1 MDVRLLQGV
10 RSDKFG
16 VFDVKEAIKKSEVLI
31 EALPYIKKFYKKI
44 VVIKYGGAAVNE
56 SGVDRSVLEDIVFMN
71 YAGMKPILVH
81 GGGPLISKFMKKAGI
96 EPRFIAGRRVT
107 DRESIYIIDK
117 ALHSINQQI
126 VKTLKELGAKAFGL
140 SGRENGLIRVKKLK
154 SEVDLGF
161 VGSVTSVDAT
171 VVRQLIED
179 NIIPV
184 IYPLGTGK
192 DRNLYNV
199 NADDVASEIATAL
212 KAEKFVLLTNVRG
225 IMKDKLDP
233 STLYNTLTVSDI
245 SKLVKKGIVSSGM
258 IPKAFACVNAIKG
271 GVKKAHILDAG
282 IPHAL
287 LLEIFTDRGI
297 GTEIVK

>member
-1 MDVRLLQGV
+1 
-10 RSDKFG
+10 
-16 VFDVKEAIKKSEVLI
+16 
-31 EALPYIKKFYKKI
+31 
-44 VVIKYGGAAVNE
+44 
-56 SGVDRSVLEDIVFMN
+56 MN
-71 YAGMKPILVH
+71 YAGMRPILVH

-96 EPRFIAGRRVT
+96 EPRFVAGRRVT

-126 VKTLKELGAKAFGL
+126 VKTLKGLGTKAFGL
-140 SGRENGLIRVKKLK
+140 SGRENGLIKVKKLK

-161 VGSVTSVDAT
+161 VGEVISVDAT
-171 VVRQLIED
+171 IVKQLIED

-184 IYPLGTGK
+184 IYPLGIAR

-199 NADDVASEIATAL
+199 NADDVASEIAVAL

-225 IMKDKLDP
+225 VMKDKDDP
-233 STLYNTLTVSDI
+233 KTLYNTL
-245 SKLVKKGIVSSGM
+245 KLRDVGTLIKKRIIYGGM
-258 IPKAFACVNAIKG
+258 IPKVTSCVNAIKG
-271 GVKKAHILDAG
+271 GVKKAHILDAS

-287 LLEIFTDRGI
+287 LLEMFTDKGI

>member
-1 MDVRLLQGV
+1 MQ
-10 RSDKFG
+10 
-16 VFDVKEAIKKSEVLI
+16 EAIKKSEVLI
-31 EALPYIKKFYKKI
+31 EALPYIKRFFERVI
-44 VVIKYGGAAVNE
+44 VVKYGGAAVNE
-56 SGVDRSVLEDIVFMN
+56 NGIDRSVLEDIVFMN

-107 DRESIYIIDK
+107 DKESVHIIDK

-126 VKTLKELGAKAFGL
+126 VRTLKELGAKAFGL
-140 SGRENGLIRVKKLK
+140 SGRENGLIKVKKLQ
-154 SEVDLGF
+154 SGEADLGF
-161 VGSVTSVDAT
+161 VGEVTSVDAT

-184 IYPLGTGK
+184 IYPLGIAR

-199 NADDVASEIATAL
+199 NADDVASEIAVAL

-225 IMKDKLDP
+225 VMKDRGDP
-233 STLYNTLTVSDI
+233 KTLYNTLTVKDVNTLI
-245 SKLVKKGIVSSGM
+245 KKKIIYGGM
-258 IPKAFACVNAIKG
+258 IPKVASCVDAIKG

-287 LLEIFTDRGI
+287 LLEMFTDRGI
-297 GTEIVK
+297 GTEIVR

>member
-1 MDVRLLQGV
+1 M
-10 RSDKFG
+10 
-16 VFDVKEAIKKSEVLI
+16 KEAIKKSEALI
-31 EALPYIKKFYKKI
+31 EALPYIKNFFEKV
-44 VVIKYGGAAVNE
+44 VVIKYGGAAVDEN
-56 SGVDRSVLEDIVFMN
+56 GIDRSVLEDIVFMN

-107 DRESIYIIDK
+107 DKESICIIDK

-126 VKTLKELGAKAFGL
+126 VKTLKELGTKAFGL
-140 SGRENGLIRVKKLK
+140 SGRENGLIKVKKLQGG
-154 SEVDLGF
+154 EVDLGF
-161 VGSVTSVDAT
+161 VGEVTSVDAT
-171 VVRQLIED
+171 VVKQLIED

-184 IYPLGTGK
+184 IYPLGIGR

-199 NADDVASEIATAL
+199 NADDVASVIAVAL

-225 IMKDKLDP
+225 IMKDRTDP
-233 STLYNTLTVSDI
+233 STLYNTLTIGDI
-245 SKLVKKGIVSSGM
+245 SKLIKNKTINSGM

-271 GVKKAHILDAG
+271 GVKKAHILDAA

-287 LLEIFTDRGI
+287 LLEMFTDEGI

>member
-1 MDVRLLQGV
+1 M
-10 RSDKFG
+10 
-16 VFDVKEAIKKSEVLI
+16 KEAIKKSEVLI
-31 EALPYIKKFYKKI
+31 EALPYIKRFFEKV
-44 VVIKYGGAAVNE
+44 VVIKYGGAAVDEN
-56 SGVDRSVLEDIVFMN
+56 GIDRSVLEDIVFMN

-107 DRESIYIIDK
+107 DKESIYIIDK
-117 ALHSINQQI
+117 ALHSINKQI

-140 SGRENGLIRVKKLK
+140 SGRENGLIKVKKLRGGGM
-154 SEVDLGF
+154 DLGF
-161 VGSVTSVDAT
+161 VGEVTGVDAT

-184 IYPLGTGK
+184 IYPLGTGR

-199 NADDVASEIATAL
+199 NADDVASEIAVAL

-225 IMKDKLDP
+225 IMKDKTDP
-233 STLYNTLTVSDI
+233 STLYNTLTVGDI
-245 SKLVKKGIVSSGM
+245 NRLIKKRVVSSGM
-258 IPKAFACVNAIKG
+258 IPKAASCVNAIKG
-271 GVKKAHILDAG
+271 GVKKAHILDAA

-287 LLEIFTDRGI
+287 LLEMFTDRGI
-297 GTEIVK
+297 GTEIIK

>member
-1 MDVRLLQGV
+1 MMR
-10 RSDKFG
+10 
-16 VFDVKEAIKKSEVLI
+16 EAIKKSKVLI
-31 EALPYIKKFYKKI
+31 EALPYIKNFFKKV
-44 VVIKYGGAAVNE
+44 VVIKYGGAAVDEN
-56 SGVDRSVLEDIVFMN
+56 GIDRSVLEDIVFMN

-107 DRESIYIIDK
+107 DKESIYIIDK

-126 VKTLKELGAKAFGL
+126 VRVLKELGAEAFGL
-140 SGRENGLIRVKKLK
+140 SGRENGLIKVKKLQNG
-154 SEVDLGF
+154 EADLGF
-161 VGSVTSVDAT
+161 VGEVTSVDST

-184 IYPLGTGK
+184 IYPLGVGR

-199 NADDVASEIATAL
+199 NADDVASEIAVAL

-225 IMKDKLDP
+225 IMKDKDDP
-233 STLYNTLTVSDI
+233 ATLYNTLTVGKVNKLI
-245 SKLVKKGIVSSGM
+245 KSKTINSGM
-258 IPKAFACVNAIKG
+258 IPKAASCVNAIKG

-297 GTEIVK
+297 GTEIVR

>member
-1 MDVRLLQGV
+1 M
-10 RSDKFG
+10 
-16 VFDVKEAIKKSEVLI
+16 KEAIKKSEVLI
-31 EALPYIKKFYKKI
+31 EALPYIKSFFKKI
-44 VVIKYGGAAVNE
+44 VVIKYGGAAVDEN
-56 SGVDRSVLEDIVFMN
+56 GINRSVLEDIVFMN

-117 ALHSINQQI
+117 ALHSINKQI
-126 VKTLKELGAKAFGL
+126 VKALKALGAKAFGL
-140 SGRENGLIRVKKLK
+140 SGRENGLIKVRKLK
-154 SEVDLGF
+154 AEPDMGF
-161 VGSVTSVDAT
+161 VGEVTSVDAT
-171 VVRQLIED
+171 VVKQLIED

-184 IYPLGTGK
+184 IYPLGLGR

-199 NADDVASEIATAL
+199 NADDVASEIAMVL

-225 IMKDKLDP
+225 IMKYKDDP
-233 STLYNTLTVSDI
+233 STLYNTLTVGDI
-245 SKLVKKGIVSSGM
+245 NKLIKRRVIDSGM
-258 IPKAFACVNAIKG
+258 IPKASACVSAIKG

-287 LLEIFTDRGI
+287 LLEMFTDKGI